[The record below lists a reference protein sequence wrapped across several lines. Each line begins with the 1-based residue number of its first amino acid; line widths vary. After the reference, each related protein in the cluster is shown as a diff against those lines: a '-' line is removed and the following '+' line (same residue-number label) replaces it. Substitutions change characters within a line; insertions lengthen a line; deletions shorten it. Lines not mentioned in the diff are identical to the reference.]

1 MVGLVRSIV
10 SEHGTILLIVI
21 RQKILLKNLQQES
34 KKNKFSLLILPTCFI
49 SDYADTLKQLL
60 AEQTQSLVDMIENVV
75 QKVMSD
81 VMQPNYFIVRAVQN
95 SLIQDLLASFNCVI
109 CQNVAQPAVTVGT
122 CCERVLGCQPGI
134 DTWFQSQPIA
144 QSAERKMGQVKYLY

>member
-1 MVGLVRSIV
+1 M
-10 SEHGTILLIVI
+10 
-21 RQKILLKNLQQES
+21 
-34 KKNKFSLLILPTCFI
+34 LLILLTCFI

-60 AEQTQSLVDMIENVV
+60 AEQTQSFVDMIENVV

-109 CQNVAQPAVTVGT
+109 CQNVAQPAVMVGT
-122 CCERVLGCQPGI
+122 CESVLGCQPGI
-134 DTWFQSQPIA
+134 DAWFQSHTYCPKCREEDVASKISVLRGFDDALAKETTRFQ
-144 QSAERKMGQVKYLY
+144 RN